1 MSQSAAVVGA
11 GVLGRLLALRLAR
24 EGWTVHLFDRD
35 QERGTA
41 SCTWVGAGMISPYC
55 EREAAERLITELG
68 LHAMG
73 LWPALLQ
80 SLVRP
85 VFYRELG
92 SLVVAHPNDRDE
104 LERLRRRV
112 LENALRPDQMREV
125 RGDELSEL
133 EPELNGRFPI
143 GLYFPFERHLDNREL
158 LAALGETLR
167 QAGVTTHYQ
176 TEVTRLQPH
185 ELHTAA
191 GPERFDWVFD
201 CRGLGAAADL
211 KDLRGVRGEIL
222 YLHAPDV
229 HLRRPVRMMHPRY
242 SIYIVPR
249 ADQVYLV
256 GATMIESDD
265 LGPIT
270 VRSTL
275 ELLSAAYSVQP
286 AFAEARLLE
295 TSVQCR
301 PGFPDHHPRI
311 MVEDGLMRI
320 NGLFR
325 HGFLISPALVD
336 FVAGYFAGNGIH
348 PLAQTLWKA
357 PA

>member
-1 MSQSAAVVGA
+1 VVGA

-24 EGWTVHLFDRD
+24 EGWRVSVFDRD
-35 QERGTA
+35 DERGTA
-41 SCTWVGAGMISPYC
+41 SCTWTGAGMISPYC
-55 EREAAERLITELG
+55 EREAAERLITDLG
-68 LHAMG
+68 LYAMD
-73 LWPALLQ
+73 LWPGLLT
-80 SLVRP
+80 SLAAP

-112 LENALRPDQMREV
+112 MERAIRPDQMRV
-125 RGDELSEL
+125 VQGDEVGDL
-133 EPELNGRFPI
+133 EPELGGRFTS
-143 GLYFPFERHLDNREL
+143 GLYFPFERNLDNREL
-158 LAALGETLR
+158 LAALGTTLR
-167 QAGVTTHYQ
+167 HVGVATHYQ
-176 TEVTRLQPH
+176 TNVTQIEPRAIT
-185 ELHTAA
+185 TAQ
-191 GPERFDWVFD
+191 GIQRFDWVFD
-201 CRGLGAAADL
+201 CRGLGAAQDL

-242 SIYIVPR
+242 SIYMVPR
-249 ADQVYLV
+249 ARQTYLV

-270 VRSTL
+270 VRSAL

-295 TSVQCR
+295 TSAHAR
-301 PGFPDHHPRI
+301 PAFPDHHPRF

-336 FVAGYFAGNGIH
+336 FVAGYFKTGEIH
-348 PLAQTLWKA
+348 PLARTLWKTTA
-357 PA
+357 